1 MGNDSVPAWFWK
13 MLAGSLTA
21 MVGTLLLTG
30 WQVGDYV
37 GESRMWNQMQDER
50 LALHLEESRAQAE
63 AIARSLETLG
73 TGINTNGKYGAAFK
87 ARMDAI
93 DRRIER
99 LEDKE

>member
-1 MGNDSVPAWFWK
+1 MTNDQVPAWFWK

-30 WQVGDYV
+30 WQIGDYV
-37 GESRMWNQMQDER
+37 GESRMWNQAQDER
-50 LALHLEESRAQAE
+50 LHRHIVESKAQSE
-63 AIARSLETLG
+63 SIARSLEMLSS
-73 TGINTNGKYGAAFK
+73 GINTNGKYGAAFK

-93 DRRIER
+93 DRRLER